1 MKAILILSS
10 SIARRDWTLAERIVQ
25 DPQTQT
31 YMLAY
36 DRYVCQQVRR
46 FNDKV
51 LSIDDYLPASEWHN
65 INELSV
71 KWAKDWYR
79 RPALE
84 GKMTWQG
91 IELPAMVEYDW
102 YKTLHIILRL
112 SCMITRLID
121 TQEPDRL
128 ELFLGNWEPT
138 SILVHNDAPLLE
150 LIAKHVAVQKGLEV
164 VNHARRGS
172 FLNVFCPRYTK
183 IKARPVLRE
192 VKNLCLR
199 LLSSKKIQLRR
210 NGVKATQHAIFVSGA
225 RSILE
230 IAQAFQNGGNR
241 KSLYVSF
248 GWATPSTA
256 VLNQKVEAYISLK
269 IPSTHRCA
277 ARLFAGQSA
286 DIRSLLS
293 DIRYF
298 NCYDIDL
305 FPVIELWIKYFLDT
319 QFPRMARNIEA
330 AEGIIRDTRPDVIVT
345 DNRTIELSRLFL
357 LLARKHSIVSVE
369 LQNGILPRATVPNFP
384 VDYIADSHIFWGEFD
399 RDKALAC
406 GKDHPRFMLGGNGRF
421 DCYFRYLKKASDVY
435 IKKQPG
441 RIGITSPWIY
451 KFISPHA
458 TVETICGK
466 YYRFICDVAR
476 KMPEV
481 NFSFKIKSGWGHYHM
496 VTNLIAEYEIKNFEV
511 VETVSFEEWFSS
523 LSALITTGSTMGIE
537 AMIFDVPVI
546 ILSLEKWVDPVGYE
560 ASDAVD
566 VVHSAEEL
574 QHALSANMQNP
585 GRKARERTQ
594 FVRYALED
602 TEGAA
607 AIRTVQIISQL
618 LHECEATRNQH
629 SKHV

>member
-1 MKAILILSS
+1 
-10 SIARRDWTLAERIVQ
+10 
-25 DPQTQT
+25 
-31 YMLAY
+31 
-36 DRYVCQQVRR
+36 
-46 FNDKV
+46 
-51 LSIDDYLPASEWHN
+51 
-65 INELSV
+65 
-71 KWAKDWYR
+71 
-79 RPALE
+79 
-84 GKMTWQG
+84 
-91 IELPAMVEYDW
+91 
-102 YKTLHIILRL
+102 
-112 SCMITRLID
+112 
-121 TQEPDRL
+121 
-128 ELFLGNWEPT
+128 
-138 SILVHNDAPLLE
+138 
-150 LIAKHVAVQKGLEV
+150 
-164 VNHARRGS
+164 
-172 FLNVFCPRYTK
+172 
-183 IKARPVLRE
+183 
-192 VKNLCLR
+192 
-199 LLSSKKIQLRR
+199 
-210 NGVKATQHAIFVSGA
+210 
-225 RSILE
+225 
-230 IAQAFQNGGNR
+230 
-241 KSLYVSF
+241 
-248 GWATPSTA
+248 
-256 VLNQKVEAYISLK
+256 
-269 IPSTHRCA
+269 
-277 ARLFAGQSA
+277 
-286 DIRSLLS
+286 
-293 DIRYF
+293 
-298 NCYDIDL
+298 
-305 FPVIELWIKYFLDT
+305 
-319 QFPRMARNIEA
+319 
-330 AEGIIRDTRPDVIVT
+330 
-345 DNRTIELSRLFL
+345 L

-369 LQNGILPRATVPNFP
+369 LQNGILPRATVPDFP

-399 RDKALAC
+399 RDKELAC

-451 KFISPHA
+451 KFISPHV

-481 NFSFKIKSGWGHYHM
+481 NFSFKIKSGWSHYHM

-523 LSALITTGSTMGIE
+523 LSALITPGSTMGIE

-546 ILSLEKWVDPVGYE
+546 ILSPQKWVDPVGYE